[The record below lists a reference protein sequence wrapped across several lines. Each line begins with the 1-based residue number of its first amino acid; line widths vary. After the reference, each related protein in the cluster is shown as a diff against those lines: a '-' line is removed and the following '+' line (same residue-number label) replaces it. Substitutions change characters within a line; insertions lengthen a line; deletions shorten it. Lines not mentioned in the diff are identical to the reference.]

1 MSRSYRFAATLALA
15 ASNLLLAAADAPPV
29 KIDKAKLEAFVRY
42 TEGYTPAVKLV
53 IDDPTPSA
61 FTSFSRVVVHLS
73 LGPQLIDKVYFVTGD
88 GQGIVNGSL
97 WNLGES
103 PWLDTLQ
110 HLPTNGPSFGPS
122 NAKIKI
128 VVFSDFQCPYCRSFA
143 KTMREDL
150 PKKYGNDV
158 QVIFQDFPI
167 ASIHK
172 WAIGAAEA
180 SHCVGDGNVPAFW
193 AFHDWIFE
201 HQGEVN
207 EANLREKTLEFAKTQ
222 RLETGKVSACLDTH
236 ATAEQVQSSLKAGTG
251 MGIQQTPTF
260 FINGRMVSGA
270 VPWNNLDAI
279 VQLELNRPRE
289 IPGPDSAKSPQPVTV
304 APSSKNGTK

>member
-1 MSRSYRFAATLALA
+1 MLSQSMLA
-15 ASNLLLAAADAPPV
+15 AMLGLASVAQTVIAADPATV
-29 KIDKAKLEAFVRY
+29 SIDKTRLESFVRY
-42 TEGYTPAVKLV
+42 TEGYTPVVKMT
-53 IDDPTPSA
+53 IDDPNSSV
-61 FTSFSRVVVHLS
+61 FKGLSRVVVHLT
-73 LGPQLIDKVYFVTGD
+73 LGQQAIDKVYFVSAD
-88 GQGIVNGSL
+88 GQQFMNGSL
-97 WNLGES
+97 WNLNES
-103 PWLDTLQ
+103 PWLDTLV
-110 HLPTNGPSFGPS
+110 HLPTNGPSYGPA
-122 NAKIKI
+122 NAKITL

-158 QVIFQDFPI
+158 RVVFEDFPI

-172 WAIGAAEA
+172 WAVAGAEA
-180 SHCVGDGNVPAFW
+180 SHCVGDGSSQVFW

-207 EANLREKTLEFAKTQ
+207 ETNLREKTLDFAKTQ
-222 RLETGKVSACLDTH
+222 KLDAAKVSACLDSH
-236 ATAEQVQSSLKAGTG
+236 ATANEVIENLKAGTG
-251 MGIQQTPTF
+251 LGIQQTPTF

-289 IPGPDSAKSPQPVTV
+289 IPAPDSVKSPSPVTV
-304 APSSKNGTK
+304 TPSVKTGTK